1 MFHRKAVIILFVL
14 HSRACRHKYRLWKY
28 EMYKI
33 NLMIGWISPLSHV
46 TYAKHNFGYD
56 KMPTIG
62 ESYLVFAIFMVFLTC
77 ISMKALKG
85 YRFRFLGE
93 KS

>member
-1 MFHRKAVIILFVL
+1 MLVDIFHIN
-14 HSRACRHKYRLWKY
+14 KY

-33 NLMIGWISPLSHV
+33 NLMIGWISHLSHV

-62 ESYLVFAIFMVFLTC
+62 ESYLVFAISMVFLTC

-85 YRFRFLGE
+85 YSFRFLGE

>member
-1 MFHRKAVIILFVL
+1 MN
-14 HSRACRHKYRLWKY
+14 KY

-33 NLMIGWISPLSHV
+33 NLMIVWIIHLSHV

-62 ESYLVFAIFMVFLTC
+62 ESYLVFAIFMVFLTG
-77 ISMKALKG
+77 ISIKALKG